1 MALWR
6 MPEPSEAGR
15 AAAMQWAHKAE
26 ADWVAAEQLWA
37 TELSRVT
44 EIVGFHA
51 QQCVEKYL
59 KALLALYQ
67 IDFPWKHD
75 LGPLVELLREAA
87 LLPDQIDADALEDL
101 APYAVQLRYPG
112 DIGEITRE
120 EATHAVAL
128 AREVRHTIRYTLG
141 IEDDH

>member
-1 MALWR
+1 

-15 AAAMQWAHKAE
+15 AAAAQWAYKAE
-26 ADWVAAEQLWA
+26 ADWIAAEQLWT

-59 KALLALYQ
+59 KALLALHQ

-75 LGPLVELLREAA
+75 LGPLIELLREAG
-87 LLPDQIDADALEDL
+87 LLPGAIDADALEDL
-101 APYAVQLRYPG
+101 TPYAVELRYPG

-128 AREVRHTIRYTLG
+128 AREVRRTIQHALG
-141 IEDDH
+141 TEHRSD